1 MNKLFSKINNTLK
14 WVVLGFV
21 FLMQTACGNS
31 YYSETFPLNFDQN
44 KQVQNF
50 EFELDVKRNQDKDNY
65 HTVYLLMYFDKYNND
80 IGKFRENSGMKHTNN
95 PETSLLFDKMKIK
108 ATLKDNSNNKIINEY
123 ESYMYQRATG
133 AGYLRFEFPFFV
145 HAMKKGRYTL
155 SLSITQ
161 LEPFDYSK
169 VQKMEIHF
177 IQPPYK

>member
-1 MNKLFSKINNTLK
+1 MNKLFSKIKNTLK

-50 EFELDVKRNQDKDNY
+50 EFELDIPRNQDKDKY
-65 HTVYLLMYFDKYNND
+65 HTVYLLMYFDKNNNEMD
-80 IGKFRENSGMKHTNN
+80 EFKKNSGMKFTNDQKTN
-95 PETSLLFDKMKIK
+95 LLFDKMKIK
-108 ATLKDNSNNKIINEY
+108 AILKDNSNNKIINEY
-123 ESYMYQRATG
+123 ESYMHQVATG
-133 AGYLRFEFPFFV
+133 AGYLEFEFPFFV
-145 HAMKKGRYTL
+145 YAMKKGRYTL